1 MIENREAIQSE
12 INALNQL
19 LSGTDYKAIKRSEGE
34 ISDEDYQKSR
44 EQRRGWRVRIRE
56 LSAQLE
62 EMEAAGDSAAE

>member
-1 MIENREAIQSE
+1 MNKKREAIQSE

-19 LSGTDYKAIKRSEGE
+19 LGGTDYKAIKHSEGE

-56 LSAQLE
+56 LTAQLAE
-62 EMEAAGDSAAE
+62 LDAAEDGAAE